1 MPDYFHLT
9 PEALT
14 MRFYSKSQVKN
25 SNLCDI
31 ADDNLPNNLFA
42 LKGDQLEIKESDN
55 TLNKDLALALGF
67 NQIFDQTTANQV
79 GKLLIANGPTLDPKT
94 ILYYVRRLKN
104 GPYGYGVAQHIK
116 ANFEQA
122 KTAGNSSVPFQQN
135 LGGGSNIDNDF
146 VSFLQK
152 KLGAADCF
160 LTPADYFDFQGIYG
174 TLTNTQNIWNYTTAS
189 ASDTNNTQQRGNEG
203 YETANKMPKP
213 MQMVNGMLNL
223 ATLGTY
229 KKFLKLFKTEKEL
242 AEEAASLKS
251 GVSVREQNG
260 GQSATPDIATAR
272 SRQEASTDGIS
283 EIAEFLGDA
292 FRVFTFQYRAN
303 PYGYTNS
310 AASPGNNAM
319 IPQPP
324 GIAGPPTK
332 IPRSI
337 SNENLNLPQ
346 NGPQQTANIASNPL
360 LPSLPSSPVTVVPF
374 SKDPTI
380 DPRIVFREDSPTYQD
395 FISGKSKYVG
405 IIAHSNV
412 GTSEENVTIEG
423 FEYNRAPIPLKIV
436 GYSDNPNDTSR
447 VKVLVEPKTQ
457 PFESVTGALT
467 SDESNNSA
475 QNCTA
480 NPSANVLSNGAVIPP
495 GQNSANGVTLN
506 NAEIAALRADYK
518 RQIEEDKPP
527 GIKERLAILTQAE
540 VGNKPAPVQVAFI
553 ETVMNR
559 GIATGQT
566 DLNKIITDPRYYQVY
581 KDGGYERARAE
592 LNSNRSI
599 LPRLVSNIETVY
611 NGSNLSNMATDAS
624 IRYTEKDKKTGE
636 IRVIEAPGK
645 QFAITKILT
654 FDGKDIQNPNQQY
667 FLKNQTTPDGD
678 EIFYQK
684 GGYRNNGALIPFT
697 NYR

>member
-1 MPDYFHLT
+1 MADYFHLT

-31 ADDNLPNNLFA
+31 TDDNLPDNLFT

-94 ILYYVRRLKN
+94 ILYYVKRLKN
-104 GPYGYGVAQHIK
+104 GPYGYGITQHIK

-242 AEEAASLKS
+242 AEEAASLQSGKS
-251 GVSVREQNG
+251 NREQND

-292 FRVFTFQYRAN
+292 VRVFTFQYRAN

-324 GIAGPPTK
+324 GTAGPPPN
-332 IPRSI
+332 IPRSVV
-337 SNENLNLPQ
+337 NDNLNLPQ
-346 NGPQQTANIASNPL
+346 GNPQQTINPL
-360 LPSLPSSPVTVVPF
+360 LPPLPPVNVVPY

-380 DPRIVFREDSPTYQD
+380 SPKASFRENSPTYQD
-395 FISGKSKYVG
+395 FIAGKSSYVG
-405 IIAHSNV
+405 VITHPNV
-412 GTSEENVTIEG
+412 GYSEQNVTISG
-423 FEYNRAPIPLKIV
+423 FEYNQSPVPLKIV
-436 GYSDNPNDTSR
+436 GYSDNPNDITR
-447 VKVLVEPKTQ
+447 IKVLVEINTK
-457 PFESVTGALT
+457 PFDAVTGT
-467 SDESNNSA
+467 ISSDQSNNSA
-475 QNCTA
+475 QTCTA
-480 NPSANVLSNGAVIPP
+480 AQQANVTSNGEIVPTNIYFPSAPYVPSSVRIDTDGTQKPPFNDPDYQPGTSYLDGVLNANVNNYVVVPIGSNVPLGTRVKLTNTVTGKTVNAFVGDRGPAKNGLGEMSLNAARELGVWVP
-495 GQNSANGVTLN
+495 SNKNSARQDQPISWQFDINAPKVT
-506 NAEIAALRADYK
+506 K
-518 RQIEEDKPP
+518 Q
-527 GIKERLAILTQAE
+527 
-540 VGNKPAPVQVAFI
+540 
-553 ETVMNR
+553 
-559 GIATGQT
+559 
-566 DLNKIITDPRYYQVY
+566 DL
-581 KDGGYERARAE
+581 
-592 LNSNRSI
+592 
-599 LPRLVSNIETVY
+599 
-611 NGSNLSNMATDAS
+611 
-624 IRYTEKDKKTGE
+624 
-636 IRVIEAPGK
+636 
-645 QFAITKILT
+645 
-654 FDGKDIQNPNQQY
+654 
-667 FLKNQTTPDGD
+667 
-678 EIFYQK
+678 
-684 GGYRNNGALIPFT
+684 
-697 NYR
+697 